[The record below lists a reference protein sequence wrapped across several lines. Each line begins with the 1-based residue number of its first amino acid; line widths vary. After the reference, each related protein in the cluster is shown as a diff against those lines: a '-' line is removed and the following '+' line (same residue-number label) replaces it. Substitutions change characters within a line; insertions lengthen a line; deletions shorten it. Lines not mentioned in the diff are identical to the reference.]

1 MRTKRYIY
9 REETNMKEKKT
20 PNNANSVEI
29 TLESFAEKVK
39 QMRHYQRRYFATRDK
54 TIMQESKKLESEVD
68 CIINKLFDRQIN
80 LF

>member
-1 MRTKRYIY
+1 MRTKQYLY
-9 REETNMKEKKT
+9 RETNMEENKI
-20 PNNANSVEI
+20 PNNANSGKI

-54 TIMQESKKLESEVD
+54 TIMQESKKIEAEVD
-68 CIINKLFDRQIN
+68 SIINKIFDRQMN

>member
-1 MRTKRYIY
+1 M
-9 REETNMKEKKT
+9 EGNKT

-54 TIMQESKKLESEVD
+54 TIMQESKKLEAEVD
-68 CIINKLFDRQIN
+68 GIINKLFDRQMN

>member
-9 REETNMKEKKT
+9 RETNMEEKKT

-54 TIMQESKKLESEVD
+54 TIMQESKKLETEVD
-68 CIINKLFDRQIN
+68 GIINKLFDRQMN